1 MMKAIDVHAHF
12 STEKGSAFRTFE
24 EITAAEKVYK
34 NTIKW
39 KTDLEMAGDFKSA
52 QVRAILDGP
61 LCKNINDLRTNNDY
75 TAQMMSQFPDIFIG
89 AWAHIPVSFGKEGL
103 GELERCLNQ
112 LKMTGLVINQIENLT
127 GCNDPCFYPFYEL
140 CDSLRAPVLINVGHS
155 GTGAGLPGGGGLHL
169 KHCHPLNVD
178 DVAADFPNLT
188 IIAGHPAWPWQ
199 DEMIAVL
206 LHKPNVFNELHG
218 WLPRYFS
225 PELKKEIGGRL
236 QDKFMFGSGYPLFAF
251 DKLFREWEALG
262 LRDGILEKIYV
273 TNAQRVLNI
282 K

>member
-1 MMKAIDVHAHF
+1 MKAIDLHAHF
-12 STEKGSAFRTFE
+12 STEKGSAFRTPE
-24 EITAAEKVYK
+24 EIAAAEKVYK
-34 NTIKW
+34 TTIKW
-39 KTDLEMAGDFKSA
+39 KTDREMTDDFKSA
-52 QVRAILDGP
+52 DVQAFLDGP
-61 LCKNINDLRTNNDY
+61 LCKDIHDLHTNNDY
-75 TAQMMSQFPDIFIG
+75 ISEIMSQFPNIFIG
-89 AWAHIPVSFGKEGL
+89 AWAHIPVHLGKVGL
-103 GELERCLNQ
+103 DELERCLTQ

-127 GCNDPCFYPFYEL
+127 GCNDLCYYPFYEL
-140 CDSLRAPVLINVGHS
+140 CDSLHVPVLINVGHS

-169 KHCHPLNVD
+169 KNCHPLNVD

-262 LRDGILEKIYV
+262 LRDGILEKIYL
-273 TNAQRVLNI
+273 TNSQRVLHI
-282 K
+282 I